1 MPRPPATAPLLST
14 LESRAM
20 DIVWRRGAA
29 TADDVQRDLGGRLT
43 NASVR
48 TILRRIEAKGL
59 LTHAVDGRTF
69 VYRPTLERQAAAR
82 GLLRRVIDR
91 FYGGSA
97 EALVLGLLDG
107 KLLDRRKLDRLS
119 RQVDDARG
127 RGRRRGEGG

>member
-1 MPRPPATAPLLST
+1 MPRPPAAAPVLST
-14 LESRAM
+14 LESRVM
-20 DIVWRRGAA
+20 DIVWRRGSA
-29 TADDVQRDLGGRLT
+29 TAEDVLRDLGGGLT

-48 TILRRIEAKGL
+48 TILRRIEAKGM
-59 LTHAVDGRTF
+59 LTHELSGRTF

-107 KLLDRRKLDRLS
+107 KLLDRRKLDRLA
-119 RQVDDARG
+119 RQVDRARG
-127 RGRRRGEGG
+127 RERRRGNRA